1 MVTISALCYYRYM
14 SKLLGYAGYAAFGVA
29 LAAMLGSLL
38 MSEILHWPP
47 CRLCWYQ
54 RIFMYP
60 LVFVIGI
67 AIMRKDTLSW
77 PITTLVLSGIGWII
91 ALYHSLL
98 QWKILPES
106 MAACTS
112 GVSCTTAEISW
123 LGFITIPFMS
133 LLAFTAIIALTVIYW
148 RGTQNE
154 QRI

>member
-1 MVTISALCYYRYM
+1 M

-29 LAAMLGSLL
+29 LTAMLGSLF

-60 LVFVIGI
+60 LVFIIGI
-67 AIMRKDTLSW
+67 AIMRKDKSW
-77 PITTLVLSGIGWII
+77 PITTLVLAGIGWFI

-112 GVSCTTAEISW
+112 GVSCTTAEINY

-133 LLAFTAIIALTVIYW
+133 LVAFSTIIVLTVMYLK
-148 RGTQNE
+148 GSQNE
-154 QRI
+154 QRV